1 LLLRSKLLLLLRS
14 KLLLLLLLG
23 KVLAESPGV
32 ELLVD
37 GLVGVEVCGV
47 EDGSPLSL
55 VPLVCEL
62 PPSDLIGPPGGFVRL
77 LLDHGGLE
85 SQHGFVTFLLEL
97 EGSGL
102 DGGGGSGGLADIVG
116 EPGGVVGSIFDDL
129 QVSELIQVT
138 VFTFYVSLLVLSFEF
153 ERSVGGLVTDSVGA
167 VLVDLID
174 LFEDDSRVGCG
185 GGSCGGGGGGF
196 CGGFSDNCWFSAG
209 HGGGEG
215 FQFQLYGGDIYG
227 GDTLLLGSCGHQ
239 ADDKNQTR
247 LK

>member
-1 LLLRSKLLLLLRS
+1 MLLLLRS

-37 GLVGVEVCGV
+37 GLVGVEVGGV
-47 EDGSPLSL
+47 EDWSPLSL
-55 VPLVCEL
+55 VPLVCEV
-62 PPSDLIGPPGGFVRL
+62 PPSDLIGPPGGLVLL
-77 LLDHGGLE
+77 LLDHRGLE
-85 SQHGFVTFLLEL
+85 SQHGCMTFLLEL

-102 DGGGGSGGLADIVG
+102 DGGGGPGGLSDVVG
-116 EPGGVVGSIFDDL
+116 EAGGVVGAILDDL

-138 VFTFYVSLLVLSFEF
+138 VFTFYVSLLILSFEF
-153 ERSVGGLVTDSVGA
+153 ERSVGGLVADSVCA

-174 LFEDDSRVGCG
+174 LFEDDGRGDCCG
-185 GGSCGGGGGGF
+185 CGGGGGGF
-196 CGGFSDNCWFSAG
+196 CGGFSGNCWFSAG